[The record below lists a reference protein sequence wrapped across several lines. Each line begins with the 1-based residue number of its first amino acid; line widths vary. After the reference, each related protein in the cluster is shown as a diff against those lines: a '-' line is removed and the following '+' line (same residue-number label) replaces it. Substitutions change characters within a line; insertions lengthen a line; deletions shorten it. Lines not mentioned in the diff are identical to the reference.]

1 MYKPSLVTT
10 AGSTLELDFDDKD
23 VEYFI
28 VGVNASQGKVEGDF
42 YAEMQYR
49 ERYHIP
55 LGGYVYVYYDSDRA
69 QDCFNLTVVD

>member
-1 MYKPSLVTT
+1 MQPNIEIQ
-10 AGSTLELDFDDKD
+10 AGTDLELDYDDKD
-23 VEYFI
+23 VEIFI
-28 VGVNASQGKVEGDF
+28 VGLNAHQGKVEGDF